1 VKPAIRTGALVDEL
15 PYHPRMPARLACLAA
30 LFAAWGGSASAQAP
44 AGPQAIATAL
54 ADAPDQHFR
63 DVLLA
68 TVAPSAELAAAVV
81 AEGGARKDAGKL
93 PAAQALFTIG
103 VALADGL
110 GDASLQAESL
120 LGLAETLLARG
131 ETPAAAA
138 QFEAGLETARRAG
151 APRTEGRL
159 LSGLAMTRIRQ
170 GERVEALDVLDQAMA
185 LLPADA
191 DPGGR
196 AIVGNR
202 IAAVYSFLGLP
213 EESLRYAQEALPL
226 ARAAG
231 DQGMQ
236 ANVLG
241 NIGLALMELGR
252 HAESLAYLTQAADLD
267 EARGDRVGLVS
278 SLTMLGVLC
287 VRQGDTVQA
296 LAYHRRALALGQEL
310 GLKRQTANAWGN
322 VGKALE
328 ISGDRAGAREATAQA
343 LALFEALGDPR
354 GISTAVSNLGEFLAR
369 DGDCAAALPLLERGR
384 ALAERAGALDRL
396 ARALASLSG
405 CQGDA
410 ATAVATAT
418 EAVATARRS
427 GEPDALRSTLVT
439 AAHAQKAAGRP
450 AESKAA
456 LQEAIDVT
464 ESLQAELAGGAEI
477 RRGFL
482 RDRVAPYF
490 LLAEMLLAEGRAED
504 ALLLTERARAR
515 VLLGVLQSGRA
526 RVDKSLTPDERAA
539 EQRLSAEVSTLGT
552 SLRRERQR
560 RVADAGRIDAL
571 EKSLQ
576 AARVERDA
584 FATRL
589 YGAHPE
595 LRTLRGEAPA
605 LSSAELPSLVDAETA
620 VLVYLVAR
628 DVPGRL
634 LVLTRGGGGLDLRAY
649 PLPAD
654 RAIGDAVRGFR
665 TALAERNLAVAEKAR
680 ALHDLL
686 IAPAAAQ
693 IASRPRLVIVPDGP
707 LWELPFQ
714 ALMPRAGRY
723 LVEDR
728 AVSYVPS
735 LTVLRE
741 MHARRRPVG
750 AGSLLAL
757 ANPTLGET
765 VSRPGLALMGG
776 EGLAALPDA
785 EEQTRALA
793 ALYPARDRRVYVGAE
808 AREDVFK
815 REAGRHRLLHLA
827 THGLL
832 DDANPLYSQLVLAAP
847 RPGEAEDGLLE
858 AREILGLDLDAD
870 LAVLS
875 ACETGRGQISG
886 GEGLIGLSWSFF
898 VAGCPTTV
906 VSQWKVESRSTSA
919 LMVAFHKELRAG
931 RTRADALARAMRSQ
945 MRRPQWRHPF
955 YWASFAVIGDGR

>member
-1 VKPAIRTGALVDEL
+1 MLS
-15 PYHPRMPARLACLAA
+15 RLACLAV
-30 LFAAWGGSASAQAP
+30 LFAACSGPASAAATEP
-44 AGPQAIATAL
+44 PAIAAAL
-54 ADAPDQHFR
+54 AAAADDAAR
-63 DVLLA
+63 DALLA

-81 AEGGARKDAGKL
+81 AEGGAQRDAGKL
-93 PAAQALFTIG
+93 PVAQALFAIG
-103 VALADGL
+103 AALADGL
-110 GDASLQAESL
+110 GDASLQADAL
-120 LGLAETLLARG
+120 LGLGETLLARG

-138 QFEAGLETARRAG
+138 QLQAGLEKARGAG
-151 APRTEGRL
+151 ATRTEGRL

-170 GERVEALDVLDQAMA
+170 GERVEALDVLDQALA
-185 LLPADA
+185 LLPADV

-196 AIVGNR
+196 AIVANR

-252 HAESLAYLTQAADLD
+252 HAESLGYLTQAAALD
-267 EARGDRVGLVS
+267 ESRGDRVGLVS

-296 LAYHRRALALGQEL
+296 LAYHRRALALAQEL
-310 GLKRQTANAWGN
+310 GLKRPDGERLGQHR
-322 VGKALE
+322 E
-328 ISGDRAGAREATAQA
+328 GARE
-343 LALFEALGDPR
+343 LRRP
-354 GISTAVSNLGEFLAR
+354 
-369 DGDCAAALPLLERGR
+369 RGR
-384 ALAERAGALDRL
+384 ARGDGAGAGPLRGAERPARRLDGHLEPRRVPGPRRRL
-396 ARALASLSG
+396 RGRAAAARAGGARSRRSRARSTAWPWRSWASR
-405 CQGDA
+405 A
-410 ATAVATAT
+410 ARPTWATRPRPPP
-418 EAVATARRS
+418 RRS
-427 GEPDALRSTLVT
+427 GRSRWRGRAGEREVLRSTLVMAARTQRGLGRT
-439 AAHAQKAAGRP
+439 AEAKAT
-450 AESKAA
+450 
-456 LQEAIDVT
+456 LQEAVELT
-464 ESLQAELAGGAEI
+464 EGLQADLAGGEEI

-482 RDRVAPYF
+482 RERVAPYF
-490 LLAEMLLAEGRAED
+490 LLAEMLLAEGRTED

-526 RVDKSLTPDERAA
+526 RVDKSLTPDER
-539 EQRLSAEVSTLGT
+539 ESERRLTAEVSALGT
-552 SLRRERQR
+552 RLRRERQR
-560 RVADAGRIDAL
+560 RVADPERIGAL

-576 AARVERDA
+576 AARIERDA

-605 LSSAELPSLVDAETA
+605 LSSAELRSLVDPETA
-620 VLVYLVAR
+620 LLVYVVAR

-634 LVLTRGGGGLDLRAY
+634 LVLTRGGAGVDLRAY
-649 PLPAD
+649 ALPAD
-654 RAIGDAVRGFR
+654 RAIGEAVRAFR
-665 TALAERNLAVAEKAR
+665 TALAERDLAVTEKAR

-686 IAPAAAQ
+686 VAPAAAQ
-693 IASRPRLVIVPDGP
+693 IASRPKLVIVPDGP

-728 AVSYVPS
+728 SVSYVPS

-741 MHARRRPVG
+741 MHARRPS
-750 AGSLLAL
+750 AGGGTLLAL

-765 VSRPGLALMGG
+765 APRPGIALMGG
-776 EGLAALPDA
+776 EHLAALPDA

-793 ALYPARDRRVYVGAE
+793 ALYPASDRRVYVGDE

-832 DDANPLYSQLVLAAP
+832 DDANPLYSQLVLATP

-858 AREILGLDLDAD
+858 AREILGLDLHAD

-931 RTRADALARAMRSQ
+931 RARADALARAMRSQ

-955 YWASFAVIGDGR
+955 YWAAFAVIGDGR

>member
-1 VKPAIRTGALVDEL
+1 ML
-15 PYHPRMPARLACLAA
+15 PRLACLAA
-30 LFAAWGGSASAQAP
+30 LFAAWGSFASAQAP
-44 AGPQAIATAL
+44 PGPQAVAAALATAPD
-54 ADAPDQHFR
+54 DAAR
-63 DVLLA
+63 DALLA

-81 AEGGARKDAGKL
+81 AEGGAQRDAGQL
-93 PAAQALFTIG
+93 PRAQALYTIG
-103 VALADGL
+103 AALADGL
-110 GDASLQAESL
+110 GDAPLEAEAL
-120 LGLAETLLARG
+120 LGLGETLLARG
-131 ETPAAAA
+131 ETPAAAV
-138 QFEAGLETARRAG
+138 QFQAGLEKARGAG
-151 APRTEGRL
+151 ATRTEGRL

-170 GERVEALDVLDQAMA
+170 GERVEALDVLDQALG
-185 LLPADA
+185 LLPADV

-196 AIVGNR
+196 ALVANR

-213 EESLRYAQEALPL
+213 EESLSYAQEALPL

-252 HAESLAYLTQAADLD
+252 HAESLAYLTQASALD
-267 EARGDRVGLVS
+267 ESRGDRVGLVS

-296 LAYHRRALALGQEL
+296 LAYHRRALALAQEL
-310 GLKRQTANAWGN
+310 GLKRQAANAWGN

-328 ISGDRAGAREATAQA
+328 TAGDRAGAREATAQA
-343 LALFEALGDPR
+343 LASFEAQSDPR

-384 ALAERAGALDRL
+384 ALAEKSGALDRL
-396 ARALASLSG
+396 ALALVSLAG
-405 CQGDA
+405 CQHDLGDAVAAA
-410 ATAVATAT
+410 ATA
-418 EAVATARRS
+418 ERAVATARQG
-427 GEPDALRSTLVT
+427 GERDVLRSTLVT
-439 AAHAQKAAGRP
+439 AARTERALGRTAEAKAT
-450 AESKAA
+450 
-456 LQEAIDVT
+456 LQEAIDLT
-464 ESLQAELAGGAEI
+464 EGLQADLAGGEEI

-482 RDRVAPYF
+482 RERVGPYF
-490 LLAEMLLAEGRAED
+490 LLAEMLLAEGRTED

-526 RVDKSLTPDERAA
+526 RVDKSLTADERAS
-539 EQRLSAEVSTLGT
+539 ERQLTAEVSTLGT

-560 RVADAGRIDAL
+560 RVADPARIDAL
-571 EKSLQ
+571 EKSLH
-576 AARVERDA
+576 AARIERDA

-605 LSSAELPSLVDAETA
+605 LTSAELRSLVDPETA
-620 VLVYLVAR
+620 LLVYVVAR
-628 DVPGRL
+628 DAPGRL
-634 LVLTRGGGGLDLRAY
+634 LVLTRGGDGLDLRAY

-654 RAIGDAVRGFR
+654 RAIGDAVRAFR
-665 TALAERNLAVAEKAR
+665 TALAQRDLAVAEKAR

-693 IASRPRLVIVPDGP
+693 IASRPKLVVVPDGP

-723 LVEDR
+723 LVEDHS
-728 AVSYVPS
+728 VSYVPS

-741 MHARRRPVG
+741 VHARRPSVG

-765 VSRPGLALMGG
+765 GPRPGIALMGG
-776 EGLAALPDA
+776 QSLAALPDA
-785 EEQTRALA
+785 EAQTRALA
-793 ALYPARDRRVYVGAE
+793 ALYPASDRRVYVGAD

-847 RPGEAEDGLLE
+847 RPGDAEDGLLE

-931 RTRADALARAMRSQ
+931 RPRADALARAMRSQ

-955 YWASFAVIGDGR
+955 YWAAFAVIGDGR

>member
-1 VKPAIRTGALVDEL
+1 MLS
-15 PYHPRMPARLACLAA
+15 RLACVAA
-30 LFAAWGGSASAQAP
+30 LCAAWNGSASAETP
-44 AGPQAIATAL
+44 AGPAAIAAAL
-54 ADAPDQHFR
+54 AAAPDDDAR
-63 DVLLA
+63 EALLA
-68 TVAPSAELAAAVV
+68 TVAPSAGLAAAVI
-81 AEGGARKDAGKL
+81 AEAATQKDAGRL
-93 PAAQALFTIG
+93 PAAQALFAIG
-103 VALADGL
+103 EALADGL
-110 GDASLQAESL
+110 GDASLHAESL
-120 LGLAETLLARG
+120 LGLAETLLASG
-131 ETPAAAA
+131 DTAVAAL
-138 QFEAGLETARRAG
+138 QFQAGLERARSAG
-151 APRTEGRL
+151 ATRTEGRL

-170 GERVEALDVLDQAMA
+170 GERVEALDVLDQALA
-185 LLPADA
+185 LLPADV

-196 AIVGNR
+196 AIVANR
-202 IAAVYSFLGLP
+202 ITAVYSFLGLP

-252 HAESLAYLTQAADLD
+252 HAESLAYLTQASALD
-267 EARGDRVGLVS
+267 ESRGDRVGLVS

-296 LAYHRRALALGQEL
+296 LAYHRRALALAQEL
-310 GLKRQTANAWGN
+310 GLKRQAANAWGN

-328 ISGDRAGAREATAQA
+328 LSGDRAGAREATTQA
-343 LALFEALGDPR
+343 LASFEALGDPR
-354 GISTAVSNLGEFLAR
+354 GVSTAVSNLGGFLAR
-369 DGDCAAALPLLERGR
+369 DGDCAAGLPLLERGR
-384 ALAERAGALDRL
+384 ELAEKAGALDRL
-396 ARALASLSG
+396 AHALSALAG
-405 CQGDA
+405 CQHALGDA
-410 ATAVATAT
+410 AAAAATA
-418 EAVATARRS
+418 ERAVATARQS
-427 GEPDALRSTLVT
+427 GEPDVLRATLVMSART
-439 AAHAQKAAGRP
+439 RRALGRAAEAKAT
-450 AESKAA
+450 
-456 LQEAIDVT
+456 LQEAIDLT
-464 ESLQAELAGGAEI
+464 EGLQADLAGGEEI

-482 RDRVAPYF
+482 RERVEPYF
-490 LLAEMLLAEGRAED
+490 LLTEMLLAEGRTED

-526 RVDKSLTPDERAA
+526 RIEKTLTPDERAR
-539 EQRLSAEVSTLGT
+539 ERELTVDVSRLGT
-552 SLRRERQR
+552 QLRRERQR
-560 RVADAGRIDAL
+560 RAPDPARIGEL

-576 AARVERDA
+576 ASRIERDA

-595 LRTLRGEAPA
+595 LRTLRGESPP
-605 LSSAELPSLVDAETA
+605 LTSGELPSLADQDTA
-620 VLVYLVAR
+620 LLVYTVAR
-628 DVPGRL
+628 DAPGGL
-634 LVLTRGGGGLDLRAY
+634 LVLTHAGGAVDLRSYA
-649 PLPAD
+649 LPSD
-654 RAIGDAVRGFR
+654 RVIGDAVRAFR
-665 TALAERNLAVAEKAR
+665 RALAERDLAVASRAR

-693 IASRPRLVIVPDGP
+693 IASRPKLVVVPDGP

-728 AVSYVPS
+728 SISYVPS

-741 MHARRRPVG
+741 MHARRRAAG

-765 VSRPGLALMGG
+765 GPTRGTALMGG
-776 EGLAALPDA
+776 ESLAALPEA

-793 ALYPARDRRVYVGAE
+793 ALYPASDRRVYVGAE

-847 RPGEAEDGLLE
+847 RPGDAEDGLLE

-875 ACETGRGQISG
+875 ACDTGRGQISG

-919 LMVAFHKELRAG
+919 LMVAFHRELRAG
-931 RTRADALARAMRSQ
+931 RPRAEALARAMRSQ

-955 YWASFAVIGDGR
+955 YWAAFAVIGDGR

>member
-1 VKPAIRTGALVDEL
+1 ML
-15 PYHPRMPARLACLAA
+15 PRLACLAA
-30 LFAAWGGSASAQAP
+30 LFAAWDSSASAQAP
-44 AGPQAIATAL
+44 PVPQAVAAAL
-54 ADAPDQHFR
+54 AAATDDAVR
-63 DVLLA
+63 DALLA
-68 TVAPSAELAAAVV
+68 TVAPSPELAAAVV
-81 AEGGARKDAGKL
+81 AEGGVQKDAGRL
-93 PAAQALFTIG
+93 PAAQALFAIG
-103 VALADGL
+103 ASLADGL
-110 GDASLQAESL
+110 GDPSLEAESL

-131 ETPAAAA
+131 ETPAATE
-138 QFEAGLETARRAG
+138 QFQLGLARARSAG
-151 APRTEGRL
+151 ATRTEGRL

-170 GERVEALDVLDQAMA
+170 GERVEALDVLDQALA
-185 LLPADA
+185 LLPADV

-196 AIVGNR
+196 AIVANR
-202 IAAVYSFLGLP
+202 ISAVYSFLGLP
-213 EESLRYAQEALPL
+213 DESLRYAEEALPL

-241 NIGLALMELGR
+241 NMGLALMELGR
-252 HAESLAYLTQAADLD
+252 HAESLAYLTQASALD
-267 EARGDRVGLVS
+267 ESRGDRVGLVS
-278 SLTMLGVLC
+278 SLSMLGVLC
-287 VRQGDTVQA
+287 VRQGDSVQA
-296 LAYHRRALALGQEL
+296 LAYHRRALALAQEL
-310 GLKRQTANAWGN
+310 GLKRQAANAWGN

-328 ISGDRAGAREATAQA
+328 LSGDRAGAREATAQA
-343 LALFEALGDPR
+343 LASFEAQGDPR

-369 DGDCAAALPLLERGR
+369 EGDCAAGRPLLERGR
-384 ALAERAGALDRL
+384 ELAEKSGALDRL
-396 ARALASLSG
+396 ALALASLAG
-405 CQGDA
+405 CQHDLGEAAAAA
-410 ATAVATAT
+410 ATA
-418 EAVATARRS
+418 ERAVATARRG
-427 GEPDALRSTLVT
+427 GERDVVRSTLVT
-439 AAHAQKAAGRP
+439 AARTQRALGRTAEAKAT
-450 AESKAA
+450 
-456 LQEAIDVT
+456 LQEAIELT
-464 ESLQAELAGGAEI
+464 EGLQVDLAGGEEI

-482 RDRVAPYF
+482 RDRVGPYF
-490 LLAEMLLAEGRAED
+490 LLAEMLLAEGRTED

-526 RVDKSLTPDERAA
+526 RVDKSLTPDERAS
-539 EQRLSAEVSTLGT
+539 ERRLSAEVSSLGT
-552 SLRRERQR
+552 RLRRERQR
-560 RVADAGRIDAL
+560 RVADPARIGAL
-571 EKSLQ
+571 EQSLH

-589 YGAHPE
+589 YGTHPD

-605 LSSAELPSLVDAETA
+605 LSSAELRSLVDAQTA
-620 VLVYLVAR
+620 LLVYVVAR

-634 LVLTRGGGGLDLRAY
+634 LVLTRAGDGLDLRAY

-654 RAIGDAVRGFR
+654 REIGEAVHAFR
-665 TALAERNLAVAEKAR
+665 SALAARDLAVAARAR

-728 AVSYVPS
+728 SISYVPS

-750 AGSLLAL
+750 AGSSLLAL

-765 VSRPGLALMGG
+765 GPRRGIALMGG
-776 EGLAALPDA
+776 ESLAALPDA

-847 RPGEAEDGLLE
+847 RAGDAEDGLLE
-858 AREILGLDLDAD
+858 AREILELDLDAD

-931 RTRADALARAMRSQ
+931 RARADALARAMRSQ
-945 MRRPQWRHPF
+945 MRQPQWRHPF
-955 YWASFAVIGDGR
+955 YWAAFAVIGDGR